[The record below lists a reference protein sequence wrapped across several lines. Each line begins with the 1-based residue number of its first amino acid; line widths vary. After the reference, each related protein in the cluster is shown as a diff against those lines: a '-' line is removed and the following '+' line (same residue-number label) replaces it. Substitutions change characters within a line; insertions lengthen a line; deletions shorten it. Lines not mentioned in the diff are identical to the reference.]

1 MLGNKFG
8 RSSSERQIVKI
19 LGYGLMFSNHK
30 LKWRL
35 YGKISDVGITPENT
49 VIIAMLL

>member
-1 MLGNKFG
+1 MLENKFG

-19 LGYGLMFSNHK
+19 LGYNLTFSNHK
-30 LKWRL
+30 LK
-35 YGKISDVGITPENT
+35 ISDVGVIPENT